1 MAAESTGSGTS
12 AAGSRAAAA
21 PPPAGGG
28 ASRAA
33 GGAREGV
40 REGSL
45 EAPTRHP
52 IDWRNPAFH
61 DEEALFGELER
72 VFDICHGCRRCVSL
86 CNAFPTL
93 FDLVDESETME
104 VDGVSRSDYGKVVE
118 QCYLCDLCYMTKCP
132 YVPPHEWNVD
142 FPHLMLR
149 AKAVSYRQG
158 KVKLRDRL
166 ITKTDL
172 VGRFASLPVIA
183 GAVNAANRSRP
194 VRAAMDAGA
203 GIHREANLPPYD
215 SRSIRRRLRKLPSGG
230 PAERDAS
237 PSPREP
243 AASGSG
249 DPHGAGEDCP
259 AAAAAPA
266 RRPVA
271 GERTRGRVVLF
282 GTCYGNWNEPRIG
295 EDLAAVFEHNGI
307 EVRLAPSE
315 RCCGMPR
322 LELGDLESVERAKN
336 ENIDVLA
343 PLVDEGFDIV
353 APVPSCVLMFKQ
365 ELPLMFPEDERVAKV
380 RAAFHDPFE
389 YLAQRHREGLLRT
402 DFRHSLGTVSYHA
415 ACHQR
420 VQNFGSKTRD
430 VLGLVPDTRV
440 SVIERCSGHD
450 GTYAVKRESYAH
462 SMKIVRPV
470 VRRVR
475 DEAPDHFGSDCPMA
489 GNHIAHGLGDGRS
502 VDHPLTLLRRA
513 YGI

>member
-1 MAAESTGSGTS
+1 MAGKNAVSGAS
-12 AAGSRAAAA
+12 AAGPRPAAA
-21 PPPAGGG
+21 PSLDSGGGAASRPAGGV
-28 ASRAA
+28 
-33 GGAREGV
+33 REGV

-52 IDWRNPAFH
+52 IDWQSPAFY
-61 DEEALFGELER
+61 DEEALFTELAR
-72 VFDICHGCRRCVSL
+72 VFGICHGCRRCVSL

-149 AKAVSYRQG
+149 AKAVSYRRG

-166 ITKTDL
+166 ITKTDT

-183 GAVNAANRSRP
+183 GAVNAANRSKP

-215 SRSIRRRLRKLPSGG
+215 SKSIRRRLRTLSSGG
-230 PAERDAS
+230 AAERDAS
-237 PSPREP
+237 PRGTGNAP
-243 AASGSG
+243 AAG
-249 DPHGAGEDCP
+249 
-259 AAAAAPA
+259 AAAA
-266 RRPVA
+266 RPVA
-271 GERTRGRVVLF
+271 GERTRGRVVLY

-307 EVRLAPSE
+307 EVRLTPSE

-336 ENIDVLA
+336 ENVPVLA
-343 PLVDEGFDIV
+343 KLADEGFDIV

-450 GTYAVKRESYAH
+450 GTYAVKRESYRH

-470 VRRVR
+470 ARRVR
-475 DEAPDHFGSDCPMA
+475 EEAPDHFGSDCPMA
-489 GNHIAHGLGDGRS
+489 GNHIAHALGDGRS
-502 VDHPLTLLRRA
+502 AEHPLTLLRKA